1 MLQLTKMSQE
11 IIKYIE
17 EDNTHSKWSDKEY
30 VRNYQKEY
38 RQRLKERIQ
47 LIKENKLEPTKK
59 SEDPNYYENYKK
71 KPKVEK
77 IENLTEDLTEYN
89 KSYYQKNREKLLSRS
104 NEYNKKNSEYYQCEC
119 GCMVQKKNTNH
130 KKTEKHLRKLILFQ
144 RKE

>member
-1 MLQLTKMSQE
+1 MSQE
-11 IIKYIE
+11 IIQYIQSRE
-17 EDNTHSKWSDKEY
+17 EDTLQSKWSNKEY

-47 LIKENKLEPTKK
+47 LIKENNLEPTKK

-71 KPKVEK
+71 RPKVEK

-104 NEYNKKNSEYYQCEC
+104 NEYNKKNSEYYECEC
-119 GCMVQKKNTNH
+119 GCMVQRKNTNH
-130 KKTEKHLRKLILFQ
+130 KKTEKHLRKILQ
-144 RKE
+144 QKEENKE

>member
-47 LIKENKLEPTKK
+47 LIKEN
-59 SEDPNYYENYKK
+59 NF
-71 KPKVEK
+71 
-77 IENLTEDLTEYN
+77 
-89 KSYYQKNREKLLSRS
+89 RA
-104 NEYNKKNSEYYQCEC
+104 
-119 GCMVQKKNTNH
+119 
-130 KKTEKHLRKLILFQ
+130 
-144 RKE
+144 